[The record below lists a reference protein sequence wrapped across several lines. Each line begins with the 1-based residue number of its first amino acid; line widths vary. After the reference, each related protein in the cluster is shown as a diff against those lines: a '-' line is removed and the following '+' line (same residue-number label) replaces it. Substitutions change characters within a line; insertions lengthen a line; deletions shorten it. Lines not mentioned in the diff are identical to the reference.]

1 MYRGCEV
8 PQMLL
13 LDYIQEKHSK
23 STPDQHSKDIIQ
35 QESLG
40 TDML

>member
-1 MYRGCEV
+1 VGGR
-8 PQMLL
+8 
-13 LDYIQEKHSK
+13 S
-23 STPDQHSKDIIQ
+23 PDTSFGFYLTETFQHRKDIIQ